1 LHARG
6 GPLERLERTMR
17 KQGLVIVI
25 VMLGGLLGACG
36 SEAPAPSAAPVAAV
50 PVRPASE
57 RVPVP
62 KPAEVYRDADPNVRA
77 DPKADANDP
86 NLARYLDERL
96 AQDPSDVPARVE
108 RGYQRA
114 QRGDAKGAEADY
126 ARASKAAADTVQR
139 QRYVLWSHGWAL
151 LAQNQPEAALKDWRD
166 SQHLHGGNPYWV
178 PYSFAVA
185 LRAAGRDDEAV
196 AYYAAA
202 ARSDPERW
210 GTRSAML
217 ESTKSWK
224 PHERTRIEAVYALWQ
239 GRSTELG
246 SAAPIEGTPVA
257 R

>member
-1 LHARG
+1 
-6 GPLERLERTMR
+6 MR
-17 KQGLVIVI
+17 MQGMVLL
-25 VMLGGLLGACG
+25 MLGVLLGACG
-36 SEAPAPSAAPVAAV
+36 SEAPIERAALAGP
-50 PVRPASE
+50 PAKPALE
-57 RVPVP
+57 RVPLP
-62 KPAEVYRDADPNVRA
+62 KPAEVYRDADPNARA
-77 DPKADANDP
+77 APKVDANDP
-86 NLARYLDERL
+86 NLAKYLDERL
-96 AQDPSDVPARVE
+96 AQNPSDVPARVE

-126 ARASKAAADTVQR
+126 TRARKAAADEVER

-151 LAQNQPEAALKDWRD
+151 LAQNRPEAALKDWRD

-210 GTRSAML
+210 GSRTAML
-217 ESTKSWK
+217 DSTKTWK

-239 GRSTELG
+239 GRASNDDATQG
-246 SAAPIEGTPVA
+246 PVI

>member
-1 LHARG
+1 
-6 GPLERLERTMR
+6 MR
-17 KQGLVIVI
+17 KQGLVLVI
-25 VMLGGLLGACG
+25 LGLLVGACG
-36 SEAPAPSAAPVAAV
+36 GETPAPPAAAVAAIPAKPVKPAAEHV
-50 PVRPASE
+50 PL
-57 RVPVP
+57 P

-77 DPKADANDP
+77 DPKVDANDP
-86 NLARYLDERL
+86 NLASYLDERL
-96 AQDPSDVPARVE
+96 AQNPSDVPARVE

-114 QRGDAKGAEADY
+114 QRGDAKGSEADY
-126 ARASKAAADTVQR
+126 ARARKAAADMVAR

-151 LAQNQPEAALKDWRD
+151 LAQNRPEDALKDWRD

-217 ESTKSWK
+217 ETTKSWK
-224 PHERTRIEAVYALWQ
+224 PQERTRIEAVYALWQ

-246 SAAPIEGTPVA
+246 SAAPLEGAPVA

>member
-1 LHARG
+1 
-6 GPLERLERTMR
+6 MR
-17 KQGLVIVI
+17 KRDLVIVI
-25 VMLGGLLGACG
+25 LIVTLGGLLGACG

-114 QRGDAKGAEADY
+114 QRGDATGAEADY

-217 ESTKSWK
+217 ETTKSWK
-224 PHERTRIEAVYALWQ
+224 PQERTRIEAVYALWQ

-246 SAAPIEGTPVA
+246 SAAPLEGAPVA

>member
-1 LHARG
+1 
-6 GPLERLERTMR
+6 MV
-17 KQGLVIVI
+17 KQGVVL
-25 VMLGGLLGACG
+25 VMLGVVLGACG
-36 SEAPAPSAAPVAAV
+36 GEAPVPTAAPVARV
-50 PVRPASE
+50 PTQPTAE
-57 RVPVP
+57 RVPLP

-77 DPKADANDP
+77 TPKVDANDP
-86 NLARYLDERL
+86 NLAKYLDERL
-96 AQDPSDVPARVE
+96 AQNPGDVPARVE

-126 ARASKAAADTVQR
+126 ARARKAAADMVER
-139 QRYVLWSHGWAL
+139 QRLVLWSHGWAL
-151 LAQNQPEAALKDWRD
+151 LAQNRPEAALKDWRD
-166 SQHLHGGNPYWV
+166 SQYLHGGNPYWV

-210 GTRSAML
+210 GSRAAML

-239 GRSTELG
+239 GRGTELG
-246 SAAPIEGTPVA
+246 GAAPLEGTPVK